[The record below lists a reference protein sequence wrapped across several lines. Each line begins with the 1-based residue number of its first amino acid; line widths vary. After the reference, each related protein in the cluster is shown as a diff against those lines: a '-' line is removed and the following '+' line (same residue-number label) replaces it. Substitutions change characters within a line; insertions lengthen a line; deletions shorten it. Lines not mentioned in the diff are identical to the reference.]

1 MLHLSH
7 DGLYH
12 NIKKYTNL
20 KASFYAIV
28 TKRCK
33 MYHKT
38 NTNKV
43 NLFVRECI
51 CTATLELMK
60 TMNYE
65 DITVSAIIKKAGVSR
80 MGFYRN
86 YGSKEEAIE
95 DFILTAFENTLAEI
109 RSKRPLELKTYNV
122 IVTVLENFRKYA
134 DYIKLFVSQK
144 LDHLLFDCYSKAF
157 DMLSPVRDTS
167 AVGYYYKHMLLSN
180 LFSVEM
186 AWIRSGMKE
195 SPDEL
200 ARIYSRILKM
210 QSRI

>member
-1 MLHLSH
+1 
-7 DGLYH
+7 
-12 NIKKYTNL
+12 
-20 KASFYAIV
+20 
-28 TKRCK
+28 

-60 TMNYE
+60 TKNYDE
-65 DITVSAIIKKAGVSR
+65 ITVTEIIKKAGVSR

-86 YGSKEEAIE
+86 YEAKNDVIE
-95 DFILTAFENTLAEI
+95 DFILTAFLNTLDEI
-109 RSKRPLELKTYNV
+109 KSKRPLELKTYNV
-122 IVTVLENFRKYA
+122 IFTVLENFKKYA
-134 DYIKLFVSQK
+134 EYIKLFVNQN
-144 LDHLLFDCYSKAF
+144 LDYLLYTCYSKAF
-157 DMLSPVRDTS
+157 DMLSKSRDAS
-167 AVGYYYKHMLLSN
+167 AIGYYYNRMLLAN

-200 ARIYSRILKM
+200 ARIYSRVLKI